1 MGGRSPASPSPP
13 AVPAPEDRRVT
24 LDVRCTL
31 AGVPKRTARW
41 YPRIG
46 LPDRPVGESRGAH
59 RLSPHLDK
67 LLRIRLF
74 ADAGLS
80 LARIRDEGDGRAG

>member
-1 MGGRSPASPSPP
+1 
-13 AVPAPEDRRVT
+13 
-24 LDVRCTL
+24 
-31 AGVPKRTARW
+31 
-41 YPRIG
+41 
-46 LPDRPVGESRGAH
+46 VGESRGAH